1 LFRNL
6 GELFLAKINTQLG
19 GRMMKLHTIFEYL
32 LATTL
37 ILSSVDAFAYGDD
50 KEKEICRH
58 PKVQELTLSE
68 YKPPENK
75 EVAAE
80 SEFSFIVSG
89 WADTKKIKIDGK
101 GVSVPFTVENRD
113 TFHKVKA
120 KLPPDFNG
128 KFVRLNARI
137 PAVLGCYT
145 TIGWLIKVADKA
157 GAAQPATAT
166 TTQNAAPDAKPV
178 PSGEATAPATPAPD
192 DKAVVA
198 P

>member
-1 LFRNL
+1 
-6 GELFLAKINTQLG
+6 
-19 GRMMKLHTIFEYL
+19 MKLHTIFEYL

-37 ILSSVDAFAYGDD
+37 ILGSIDAFAYGDD
-50 KEKEICRH
+50 KDKEVCRH

-68 YKPPENK
+68 YQPPENK

-101 GVSVPFTVENRD
+101 GIPVPFTVENRD

-145 TIGWLIKVADKA
+145 TIGWLIKVADKG
-157 GAAQPATAT
+157 GAEQPATP
-166 TTQNAAPDAKPV
+166 QNAASDIKPV
-178 PSGEATAPATPAPD
+178 PSSEATAPTTPAAPD
-192 DKAVVA
+192 DKAIDA